1 MFSVMFS
8 DLTSGGGREVG
19 KGAALPP
26 MKYCFFFVFSLI
38 FKNYMVLSKI
48 SSNAPMN

>member
-19 KGAALPP
+19 KGAATPYEIL
-26 MKYCFFFVFSLI
+26 FFFVFSLI